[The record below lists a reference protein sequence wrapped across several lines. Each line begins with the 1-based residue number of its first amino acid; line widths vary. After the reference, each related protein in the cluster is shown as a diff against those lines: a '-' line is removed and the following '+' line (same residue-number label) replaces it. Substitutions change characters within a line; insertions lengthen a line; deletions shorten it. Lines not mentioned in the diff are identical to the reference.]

1 MLKRHITEHEQQHN
15 APLWLRSAMRHR
27 FKLAGLSLHDDALH
41 LTDEQ
46 YASMRSAIL
55 DHKGG
60 SPSPTTSHPIAP
72 ALPVLEEE

>member
-1 MLKRHITEHEQQHN
+1 MLKRHITEHEQQH
-15 APLWLRSAMRHR
+15 ATPPWLRAAMRHR
-27 FKLAGLSLHDDALH
+27 FKLAGLSPHDDALH

-60 SPSPTTSHPIAP
+60 SPFPTTLNPSTP
-72 ALPVLEEE
+72 ALPVSEEE